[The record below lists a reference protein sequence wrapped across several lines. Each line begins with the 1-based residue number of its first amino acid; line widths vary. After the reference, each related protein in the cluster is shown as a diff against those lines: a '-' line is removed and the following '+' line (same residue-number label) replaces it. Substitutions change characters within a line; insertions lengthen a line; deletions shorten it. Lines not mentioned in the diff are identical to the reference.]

1 MYEYAAG
8 ILIMSFFSG
17 QLYVLLGRDYVGMYS
32 DFGGKN
38 EKYETNPLLTAS
50 RECYEETCGI
60 FLDETKLIFK
70 LKEYQ
75 NTGVINFVKGKT
87 FFQKPYYMY
96 MMLINYEEY
105 KDTPRHF
112 DVAYEFLKQSKG
124 KYSKYLEKTELK
136 WFKFKDLFKKD
147 DSKLRNMFKQ
157 TIKNNKDN
165 ILKFASNSINTKL

>member
-8 ILIMSFFSG
+8 VLIMSFFSG
-17 QLYVLLGRDYVGMYS
+17 QLHVLLGKDYVGMYS

-50 RECYEETCGI
+50 RECYEETCGV

-70 LKEYQ
+70 LKENQLNNNY
-75 NTGVINFVKGKT
+75 VKGKT

-96 MMLINYEEY
+96 MLLVNYEDY
-105 KDTPRHF
+105 QDVNRHF
-112 DVAYEFLKQSKG
+112 NVAYDFLKKSKG

-157 TIKNNKDN
+157 TIKNNKDY
-165 ILKFASNSINTKL
+165 ILKFASNTLNTKL